1 MSIYLHID
9 KKQKSYNGN
18 SEFDEFK
25 GRGLTGLQNLGNTCF
40 INSAIQCL
48 SHTYE
53 LNKFLLKKEYL
64 KTLNKKE
71 DAMMLL
77 EWDKLREVM
86 WSENCAIQPSRFIDR
101 MQKVAHKKNRE
112 LFTGFDQNDISEFLH
127 FCVDCF
133 HNALSREVEM
143 EIEGNPSNNH
153 DKMAIKCYEMF
164 KNMYSKD
171 YSDMLPLFYG
181 ISVSV
186 ISSTESSYVNYIPE
200 PFFNITL
207 PVDDNTNN
215 IYDCFNKYTEKE
227 LLTGDNKISND
238 ETGNKENAEKQILFW
253 GLPNILIITLKRFDN
268 NNQKILKNVDFDL
281 NDLDLSKYVV
291 GYDRTS
297 YKYDLYGICNHLGNC
312 GGGHYTA
319 IVKNADGHWYHFNDM
334 TIHRVNDNNIK
345 TEYAYCLF
353 YRLKNN

>member
-9 KKQKSYNGN
+9 EQTNN
-18 SEFDEFK
+18 DNEFDEFK
-25 GRGLTGLQNLGNTCF
+25 DRGLTGLQNLGNTCF

-53 LNKFLLKKEYL
+53 LNKFLLKKDYL

-71 DAMMLL
+71 DTIILM

-86 WSENCAIQPSRFIDR
+86 WSENCSIQPARFINR
-101 MQKVAHKKNRE
+101 MQKVADKKNRV
-112 LFTGFDQNDISEFLH
+112 LFTGFEQNDISEFLH

-143 EIEGNPSNNH
+143 DIEGDPSTNH
-153 DKMAIKCYEMF
+153 DKMAIKCYQMF

-181 ISVSV
+181 ISVS
-186 ISSTESSYVNYIPE
+186 IIKSTESDYVNYIPE

-207 PVDDNTNN
+207 PIDKDTNN
-215 IYDCFNKYTEKE
+215 LYDCFNKYTEKE
-227 LLTGDNKISND
+227 ILTDDNKISND

-253 GLPNILIITLKRFDN
+253 GLPNILIITLKRFTN
-268 NNQKILKNVDFDL
+268 NNRKINKNIDFEV

-291 GYDRTS
+291 GYDKTS
-297 YKYDLYGICNHLGNC
+297 YNYELYGICNHLGSC

-319 IVKNADGHWYHFNDM
+319 MVKNANGNWYHFNDM
-334 TIHRVNDNNIK
+334 VIQQINEKSIK
-345 TEYAYCLF
+345 SSHVYCLF
-353 YRLKNN
+353 YRLKSK